1 MIQLH
6 GVSRT
11 YRRGADEVRALV
23 DLTLEIPTGSFVGIM
38 GPSGSGKST
47 LLNLIAGLDR
57 PSSGTVTV
65 AGQSLDGLN
74 ENQLA
79 VWRGVHLGF
88 VFQFYNLLPVLSAA
102 ENIELPLLLTRL
114 SKPQRRKSV
123 ETALQIV
130 GLAERQHHFPNQMSG
145 GEQQR
150 VAIAR
155 ALVIDPVLLVAD
167 EPTGDLDAQNAEAV
181 LDLLRRLKNE
191 FHKTIVMVTH
201 DPRSERYVDYAVRL
215 DKGILISSQQ
225 ESLFE

>member
-191 FHKTIVMVTH
+191 FHKTSVMVTH